1 MEGARLGVG
10 LIGCGPM
17 GRRYVAGYAELLRSD
32 FCNLDLVAVCDLDEA
47 RADDLAEEARQL
59 TGTRPRVFQSIAT
72 MAEAVEGLAGVVV
85 ATDIR
90 AHHRVAIECI
100 DRGLDILMEQPLGLT
115 LRACNLVARAARRAD
130 RTIVMA
136 EHVRRDPMSRLVR
149 ALIDDGAIG
158 DPHMMI
164 EASVRGAD
172 RITLSSWRHDKLQG
186 GLVLD
191 LGVHSA
197 HLMQYFLGEAE
208 AACGVVRL
216 LQAVRRKGED
226 GLAVSK
232 WASEGPGII
241 RATAEDALWSV
252 VRFRAGA
259 VAQWCLNGAGRGL
272 PLRQRL
278 IYGSAGSIVAPPDA
292 SGRSPR
298 LDRSGRGPLTDQ
310 ALLEYA
316 PSYQLCSLGT
326 HLFGTERPTS
336 YRLPPADVDRKLLAL
351 QLREL
356 GLCALEGE
364 RPEVSADSGR
374 RDVALVYAV
383 CESSRLNRF
392 VSVDEV
398 EDVRVDLYQ
407 RDIDA
412 DLGLIEVPGY
422 D

>member
-1 MEGARLGVG
+1 MDGGRLRVG
-10 LIGCGPM
+10 LIGCGAM

-32 FCNLDLVAVCDLDEA
+32 FCNLELVALCDLDEA
-47 RADDLAEEARQL
+47 RADDLAEETRQL
-59 TGTRPRVFQSIAT
+59 TGGRPRVFQSIAT
-72 MAEAVEGLAGVVV
+72 MVEAVDGLSGVVV

-100 DRGLDILMEQPLGLT
+100 DRGLDILMEQPLALT
-115 LRACNLVARAARRAD
+115 MRACNLVVRAARRAD

-136 EHVRRDPMSRLVR
+136 EPVRRDPMSRLVR

-158 DPHMMI
+158 EPHMMI

-197 HLMQYFLGEAE
+197 DLMRYFLGEAD
-208 AACGVVRL
+208 AASGVVRL
-216 LQAVRRKGED
+216 LQPVRRKGED

-232 WASEGPGII
+232 WASEGPGAI
-241 RATAEDALWSV
+241 RATAEDALWAL
-252 VRFRAGA
+252 VRFRNGP

-278 IYGSAGSIVAPPDA
+278 IYGSAGSVVAPPDG

-298 LDRSGRGPLTDQ
+298 LDRSGHGPVTDD
-310 ALLEYA
+310 ALLQYA
-316 PSYQLCSLGT
+316 PSYRLCPVGA
-326 HLFGTERPTS
+326 HLFGGERPTS
-336 YRLPPADVDRKLLAL
+336 YRLPSAEAERKLIAL
-351 QLREL
+351 QLHEL
-356 GLCALEGE
+356 GACALGDEP
-364 RPEVSADSGR
+364 PEVSADDGR

-383 CESSRLNRF
+383 CESERLARF
-392 VSVDEV
+392 VSLDEV

-407 RDIDA
+407 REIDA
-412 DLGLIEVPGY
+412 DLGLIEVPGL